1 MKKIILLAILAV
13 ALVSTAAGNS
23 ISSETVE
30 IDLEES
36 TANLEIEVNELS
48 QNRFNYYVQSYQV
61 ESVISGQ
68 INGEEANC
76 YLREEQRL
84 DSQITCD
91 TDLEENFTVNLVLEG
106 SGWVTQQATAS
117 RFQHTQNMHNPTEDY
132 TLRVI
137 LPIGASIISQEDST
151 EPVIF
156 PDVEPQT
163 TGQRIYIEWNE
174 NPGLGELL
182 NFQILFEENNEP
194 SQGVDWRIIGS
205 LSIILLFLGGLALYI
220 YRKRSENDYEHLQEI
235 LNEDEMLVV
244 DQIYENDGEILQKD
258 IVNQSEYSKAKV
270 SGIVGTLV
278 DKEIITKE
286 KEGRSNKLVLTERY
300 Q

>member
-13 ALVSTAAGNS
+13 ALVSTAAGNT

-36 TANLEIEVNELS
+36 TVNLEVEVNELT
-48 QNRFNYYVQSYQV
+48 QNRFNYYVHSYQV
-61 ESVISGQ
+61 ERVVSGE
-68 INGEEANC
+68 INGDEANC
-76 YLREEQRL
+76 YLREEQTL

-91 TDLEENFTVNLVLEG
+91 TDLEGNFTVNLVLEG
-106 SGWVTQQATAS
+106 SGWVTQQASAS
-117 RFQHTQNMHNPTEDY
+117 RFQYTQNMHNPTEDY

-137 LPIGASIISQEDST
+137 LPTSASIINQEDST

-156 PDVEPQT
+156 PSVEPQT
-163 TGQRIYIEWNE
+163 TGQRIYIEWDE

-182 NFQILFEENNEP
+182 NFQILFEEDAET
-194 SQGVDWRIIGS
+194 SSGVNWRIIGTIV
-205 LSIILLFLGGLALYI
+205 LILALIGVTAI
-220 YRKRSENDYEHLQEI
+220 YFNRRRSGNDYEHLKEI
-235 LNEDEMLVV
+235 LDEDEMLVV